1 VVQQQLSTAD
11 RLLGVL
17 AEAGPVRHCR
27 VLKLAL
33 TDIGGGAQALTEID
47 FARLCRKYK
56 LGRVIHQVVRLDA
69 SGKRRYL
76 DAVVE
81 DPSGAQ
87 IAVEIDGAIHLLEI
101 SYWNDMS
108 RGNELVISG
117 QPFLRFPSIA
127 LHFDE
132 ALVADQIQRALTAKE
147 THRHWQRAA

>member
-1 VVQQQLSTAD
+1 M
-11 RLLGVL
+11 
-17 AEAGPVRHCR
+17 
-27 VLKLAL
+27 
-33 TDIGGGAQALTEID
+33 
-47 FARLCRKYK
+47 
-56 LGRVIHQVVRLDA
+56 VRLDG

-81 DPSGAQ
+81 APSGAQ
-87 IAVEIDGAIHLLEI
+87 IAVEIDGAIHLLEL

-127 LHFDE
+127 LHFDQ
-132 ALVADQIQRALTAKE
+132 ALVADQIRRALITKE